1 MKTNFLHV
9 PVSSWKD
16 ELTAPVY
23 PSAGPYAP
31 ADKFPGKFEDYYLLP
46 AGKSLTV
53 SRRLVVLVPTAAFDE
68 RELALKV
75 GRLAQWG
82 RKEILLVGL
91 AGDPQGDSLLRRRM
105 ATVIAYLRGPRIEAH
120 QSVIYHDNWLTA
132 LRDRLVEGDR
142 LICLEDHF
150 TPGRFLGNQRLAQ
163 RIASDL
169 DVPVYVVRGIR
180 LEVEE
185 ERRWAGVRNL
195 LVWASVLLTLVFFL
209 LFQIHIQQ
217 AVAGALG
224 MVIEIFSV
232 VIEVAVI
239 MRISMLG

>member
-23 PSAGPYAP
+23 PSAVPYAP
-31 ADKFPGKFEDYYLLP
+31 ADKPLGKFEDYYLLP
-46 AGKSLTV
+46 AGKSLAV
-53 SRRLVVLVPTAAFDE
+53 SRRLVVLTPAAAFEE
-68 RELALKV
+68 RELALKI
-75 GRLAQWG
+75 GRLGQWG

-91 AGDPQGDSLLRRRM
+91 ASDPQGDSLLRRRM
-105 ATVIAYLRGPRIEAH
+105 ATVIAYLRGPRIEAR
-120 QSVIYHDNWLTA
+120 QSVIYRDNWLTA
-132 LRDRLVEGDR
+132 LRDLLVEGDR

-150 TPGRFLGNQRLAQ
+150 TPGRFWGNQRLAQ
-163 RIASDL
+163 RIAADL
-169 DVPVYVVRGIR
+169 DIPVYVVRGIR
-180 LEVEE
+180 LDAEE

-195 LVWASVLLTLVFFL
+195 LVWASVILTLVFFL

-217 AVAGALG
+217 TVAGALG
-224 MVIEIFSV
+224 MVFEILSV
-232 VIEVAVI
+232 VVEVVVV